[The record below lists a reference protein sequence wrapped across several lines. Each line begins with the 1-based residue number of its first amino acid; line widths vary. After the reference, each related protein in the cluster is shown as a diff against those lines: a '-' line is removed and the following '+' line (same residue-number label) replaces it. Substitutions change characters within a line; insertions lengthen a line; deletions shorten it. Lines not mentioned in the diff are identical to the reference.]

1 MNSTTAASWTDID
14 RQTMAR
20 ALLLAQRGLTSTDP
34 NPRVGCVLL
43 RDGATVGEGWHERAG
58 EAHAEVAAL
67 RAAGEQARGATA
79 YVTLEPCSHQG
90 RTGPC
95 STALIEAGVTAVV
108 FAVQD
113 PNPRVAGTGAERL
126 REAGIEVRTGLMAEA
141 AETLNCGYFKR
152 MRSGMPWLRL
162 KLGMSLDGRTALA
175 DGSSR
180 WITSAAAREDS
191 QLFRARSSAVL
202 TGIGTILADDPALDV
217 RVAGATRQP
226 WRVVLDSQLRTPPAA
241 RVIAKDGEVLI
252 LATQDHPARR
262 RALEAVG
269 AAVEILAAR
278 AGRLDLQVVL
288 ERLARLE
295 MNEVWVEAGA
305 TLAGE
310 LLQQRLVD
318 ELVLYVAPALLGP
331 DARGLATLPALQNL
345 DGRLRLR
352 YTDLR
357 TIGPDLRITARPL

>member
-1 MNSTTAASWTDID
+1 MNDSAAAIWTDVD
-14 RQTMAR
+14 RIAMSR
-20 ALLLAQRGLTSTDP
+20 ALLLAQRGLNGTDP

-58 EAHAEVAAL
+58 GAHAEVAAL
-67 RAAGEQARGATA
+67 RAAGELARGATA

-95 STALIEAGVTAVV
+95 STALIEAGVASVV
-108 FAVQD
+108 FAAQD

-126 REAGIEVRTGLMAEA
+126 REAGIEARSGLMAEA
-141 AETLNCGYFKR
+141 TEALNCGYFKR

-162 KLGMSLDGRTALA
+162 KLAISLDGRTALA

-202 TGIGTILADDPALDV
+202 TGIGTILVDDPALDV
-217 RVAGATRQP
+217 RLAGATRQP
-226 WRVVLDSQLRTPPAA
+226 WRVVLDSSLRTPPRS
-241 RVIAKDGEVLI
+241 RVIAKDGDVLI
-252 LATQDHPARR
+252 LATQDDPGR
-262 RALEAVG
+262 RALLEAEG
-269 AAVEILAAR
+269 AAVEVLDAR
-278 AGRLDLQVVL
+278 AGRLDLQAVL

-295 MNEVWVEAGA
+295 MNEIWVEAGA
-305 TLAGE
+305 TLAGA
-310 LLQQRLVD
+310 LLQQGLVD

-331 DARGLATLPALQNL
+331 DARGLATLPALRDL
-345 DGRLRLR
+345 DRRLQLR
-352 YTDLR
+352 FIDLR
-357 TIGPDLRITARPL
+357 TIGPDLRIIARPL